1 MGERRDPQYL
11 LRRPADSGLG
21 VMGGHHAASGAAA
34 WIAVASTGPY
44 ALGWYPLDATGVLI
58 GGMATAGTALVCDWD
73 HRSSTIAHSLP
84 PLSNAIAV
92 GIENASGGHRQGTHS
107 VLGAAFFV
115 LLAAM
120 AGQIQLQTGSGV
132 LSVGA
137 GVLCMFMINI
147 AAKALK
153 LFPKSGWIT
162 NWVFALTMAGLVT
175 WFAPDQWTWLPV
187 SMLTGVVV
195 HIVGDL
201 VTTGGVPLLWPLV
214 IRPPKFL
221 RRLPVLKSFWRP
233 NGALSIPLLGRAGSR
248 REWLVL
254 IPVSAYAM
262 VGMCLAALT
271 LAGTHFPAA
280 LALAGRLADSLPGL
294 P

>member
-1 MGERRDPQYL
+1 
-11 LRRPADSGLG
+11 
-21 VMGGHHAASGAAA
+21 MGGHHAASGAAA
-34 WIAVASTGPY
+34 WVAIASTGPY
-44 ALGWYPLDATGVLI
+44 TLGWYPLDATGILI

-73 HRSSTIAHSLP
+73 HRHSTVANSLP
-84 PLSNAIAV
+84 PLSNVIAV

-115 LLAAM
+115 LLATL
-120 AGQIQLQTGSGV
+120 AGQIQLETQWGL

-137 GVLCMFMINI
+137 GLLCMFMINI

-153 LFPKSGWIT
+153 LFPKAGFIS
-162 NWVFALTMAGLVT
+162 NWLFALTMAGVVT

-195 HIVGDL
+195 HIVGDMI
-201 VTTGGVPLLWPLV
+201 TTGGVPLLWPIV
-214 IRPPKFL
+214 IKPPRFL
-221 RRLPVLKSFWRP
+221 RKLPVLNDIWRA
-233 NGALSIPLLGRAGSR
+233 NGAFSLPLLGRAGSK

-262 VGMCLAALT
+262 VGMCVAGWGLAKA
-271 LAGTHFPAA
+271 HFPAA
-280 LALAGRLADSLPGL
+280 LALGSTLVNSLFGRLFGNA
-294 P
+294 

>member
-1 MGERRDPQYL
+1 
-11 LRRPADSGLG
+11 
-21 VMGGHHAASGAAA
+21 MGGHHAASGAAA
-34 WIAVASTGPY
+34 WVAIASTGPY
-44 ALGWYPLDATGVLI
+44 TLGWYPLDATGILI

-73 HRSSTIAHSLP
+73 HRHSTVANSLP
-84 PLSNAIAV
+84 PLSNVIAV

-107 VLGAAFFV
+107 VLGAGFFV
-115 LLAAM
+115 LLATL
-120 AGQIQLQTGSGV
+120 AGQVQLQTDWGL

-137 GVLCMFMINI
+137 GLLCMFMINI

-153 LFPKSGWIT
+153 LFPKAGFISNWI
-162 NWVFALTMAGLVT
+162 FALTMAGLVT

-201 VTTGGVPLLWPLV
+201 ITTGGVPLLWPLV
-214 IRPPKFL
+214 IKPPRFL
-221 RRLPVLKSFWRP
+221 RKVPLVKEIWKSS
-233 NGALSIPLLGRAGSR
+233 GALSLPLLGRAGSR

-262 VGMCLAALT
+262 VGLWLACWS
-271 LAGTHFPAA
+271 LAGDRWPAVRLFLTSA
-280 LALAGRLADSLPGL
+280 MDISRITGILAGIGGNP
-294 P
+294 

>member
-1 MGERRDPQYL
+1 M
-11 LRRPADSGLG
+11 
-21 VMGGHHAASGAAA
+21 MGGHHAASGAAA
-34 WIAVASTGPY
+34 WVAVASTGPY
-44 ALGWYPLDATGVLI
+44 TLGWYPLDATGVLI

-84 PLSNAIAV
+84 PLSNAIAR

-115 LLAAM
+115 VLAAL
-120 AGQIQLQTGSGV
+120 AGQIQLQTHWGV

-137 GVLCMFMINI
+137 GLLCMFMINI

-153 LFPKSGWIT
+153 LFPKSGFISTWI
-162 NWVFALTMAGLVT
+162 FALTMAGLVT

-187 SMLTGVVV
+187 SMLIGVVV

-214 IRPPKFL
+214 IRPPKVL
-221 RRLPVLKSFWRP
+221 RRLPLLKSVWRP

-248 REWLVL
+248 RDWLVL

-262 VGMCLAALT
+262 VGMCLAAWS
-271 LAGTHFPAA
+271 LAGTHVPAA
-280 LALAGRLADSLPGL
+280 AALVGRLASGLPGI

>member
-1 MGERRDPQYL
+1 
-11 LRRPADSGLG
+11 
-21 VMGGHHAASGAAA
+21 MGGHHAASGAAA
-34 WIAVASTGPY
+34 WVAVASTGPY
-44 ALGWYPLDATGVLI
+44 TLGWYPLDATGVLI

-84 PLSNAIAV
+84 PLSNVIAV

-120 AGQIQLQTGSGV
+120 AGQIQLQTDWGL

-137 GVLCMFMINI
+137 GLLCMFMINI

-153 LFPKSGWIT
+153 LFPKSGFVSNWI
-162 NWVFALTMAGLVT
+162 FALAMAGLVT

-187 SMLTGVVV
+187 SMLIGVVV
-195 HIVGDL
+195 HIVGDM

-214 IRPPKFL
+214 IRPPKVL
-221 RRLPVLKSFWRP
+221 RRLPVLRTFWRP
-233 NGALSIPLLGRAGSR
+233 NGALSIPILGRAGSR

-254 IPVSAYAM
+254 IPVSSYAM
-262 VGMCLAALT
+262 VGMCMAAWS

-280 LALAGRLADSLPGL
+280 LALAARLANSLLGML
-294 P
+294 

>member
-1 MGERRDPQYL
+1 M
-11 LRRPADSGLG
+11 
-21 VMGGHHAASGAAA
+21 MGGHHAASGAAA
-34 WIAVASTGPY
+34 WVAIASTGPY
-44 ALGWYPLDATGVLI
+44 TLGWYPLDATGILI

-73 HRSSTIAHSLP
+73 HRHSTVANSLP
-84 PLSNAIAV
+84 PLSNVIAV

-115 LLAAM
+115 LLATL
-120 AGQIQLQTGSGV
+120 AGQIQLQTDWGL

-137 GVLCMFMINI
+137 GLLCMFMINI

-153 LFPKSGWIT
+153 VFPKAGFIS
-162 NWVFALTMAGLVT
+162 NWLFALTMAGLVT

-195 HIVGDL
+195 HIVGDMI
-201 VTTGGVPLLWPLV
+201 TTGGVPLLWPIV
-214 IRPPKFL
+214 IKPPRFL
-221 RRLPVLKSFWRP
+221 RKLPVLNDVWKA
-233 NGALSIPLLGRAGSR
+233 NGAFSIPLLGRAGSK

-262 VGMCLAALT
+262 VGMCVAAWALAKS
-271 LAGTHFPAA
+271 HYPAA
-280 LALAGRLADSLPGL
+280 LAFASTLVSGLFGAG
-294 P
+294 

>member
-1 MGERRDPQYL
+1 M
-11 LRRPADSGLG
+11 
-21 VMGGHHAASGAAA
+21 MGGHHAASGAAA
-34 WIAVASTGPY
+34 WVAIASTGPY
-44 ALGWYPLDATGVLI
+44 TLGWYPLDATGILI

-73 HRSSTIAHSLP
+73 HRHSTVANSLP
-84 PLSNAIAV
+84 PLSNVIAV

-115 LLAAM
+115 LLATI
-120 AGQIQLQTGSGV
+120 AGQIQLHTDWGL

-137 GVLCMFMINI
+137 GLLCMFMINI

-153 LFPKSGWIT
+153 LFPKSGFIS
-162 NWVFALTMAGLVT
+162 NWLFALTMAGLVT

-195 HIVGDL
+195 HIVGDMI
-201 VTTGGVPLLWPLV
+201 TTGGVPLLWPIV
-214 IRPPKFL
+214 IKPPKFL
-221 RRLPVLKSFWRP
+221 RKLPVLNDVWKA
-233 NGALSIPLLGRAGSR
+233 NGAFSIPLLGRAGSR

-262 VGMCLAALT
+262 VGMCVAAWALAKA
-271 LAGTHFPAA
+271 HYPAA
-280 LALAGRLADSLPGL
+280 LALGSTLVNSLFGAG
-294 P
+294 